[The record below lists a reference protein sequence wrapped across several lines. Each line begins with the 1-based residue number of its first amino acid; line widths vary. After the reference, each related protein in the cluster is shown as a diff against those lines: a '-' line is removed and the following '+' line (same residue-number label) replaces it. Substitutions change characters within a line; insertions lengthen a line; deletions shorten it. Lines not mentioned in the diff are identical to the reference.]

1 MPAPDPATF
10 EREVYPVLLRDCG
23 FPACHGAPERFFQ
36 VLGPGRTRA
45 SEDVAPFDPA
55 LPEEVEHTYN
65 RARSMLAHASS
76 VSESLLLR
84 KPLSVR
90 AGGAGHEG
98 LDPWG
103 QDIYR
108 SPFDPGFQVLYAWAQ
123 SEQTQEANTG
133 APQPQAN
140 GGTP

>member
-1 MPAPDPATF
+1 MF

-45 SEDVAPFDPA
+45 STDVAPFDPA

-65 RARSMLAHASS
+65 RARSMLAYSSS
-76 VSESLLLR
+76 VLEALLLR
-84 KPLSVR
+84 KPLSPA

-103 QDIYR
+103 QDIYL
-108 SPFDPGFQVLYAWAQ
+108 SPVDPGFQVLYAWALKAQVAQIPAGGPQ
-123 SEQTQEANTG
+123 SQTNGG
-133 APQPQAN
+133 AP
-140 GGTP
+140 